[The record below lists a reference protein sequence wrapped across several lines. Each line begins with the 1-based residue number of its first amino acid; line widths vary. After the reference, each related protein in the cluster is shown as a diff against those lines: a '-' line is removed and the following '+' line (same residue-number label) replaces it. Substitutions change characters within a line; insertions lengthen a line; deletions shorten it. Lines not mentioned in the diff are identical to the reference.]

1 MAEIFSSKVLIQ
13 GLLEN
18 YEMNDL
24 EVKLDFSN
32 ESLGNDKL
40 IFLGNFFSYLNRV
53 KCIDIRSNSITLQ
66 GFEGILSLYN
76 NFRTKLQ
83 KFYLDKNPINQINFQ
98 SFANSIMDNKCYIKV
113 LSLNGCSTQ
122 IGDIIPFLKS
132 LNKLIH
138 LEYIDL
144 TSNFIGDYEFTLI
157 CQNFKYTT
165 RLKDLILT
173 DNLIKGKGIFNF
185 IKNAK
190 NLVNLQMLNL
200 NLSYNKLGSEG
211 FLEFAKIFSCINHI
225 FSINLEA
232 NNAGN
237 EGICYLFNYMA
248 DQAVNLNMACQ
259 VDTFNLNGNDFTD
272 EGGNKIITY
281 FSILKNKYIKN
292 GIKNFSVLHN
302 DLSQNIEKK
311 IKELHNNTHNNSFR
325 ANSIIYEEQN
335 EITSVIKLLDY
346 CLSEKC
352 PSIKVSNFSVL
363 QKVIISNGNKT
374 KNSIYKNSIKISHI
388 DTVLFNDLRIAE
400 TFYESQLRM
409 SKKVHL
415 SLNHFIDFYPH
426 LLRGDKFPILDYLKS
441 TTDNK
446 QYSILDCKEG
456 EITIIVF
463 FLFMPICLTKL
474 KDLNNLLLLKKEK
487 WKEKVKVKAILY
499 GSLQELYKLENKENY
514 QNFDFYVLDA
524 VGEEAFTYTK
534 LFFDYDVTNLDG
546 YIMGKLPIIVV
557 NKYKTIA
564 MIGKINILGIHDCVT
579 ALVLSNSDIVYS
591 KKRNNVKNK
600 LENKAEHIEVSEI
613 DHKVL
618 KLIRQNMVF
627 FQKTMKNNVKHYS
640 FLFEY
645 VESRDTIIGE
655 SLDVVG
661 YNASKLKL
669 NVLARKHESIF
680 IKKFLSNKINKIL
693 PLDVFEIE
701 NNIMK
706 TVDIKLGQDC
716 KNCKCG
722 KEKLFSYR
730 GQYFCYWCNEYY
742 CEKCGDTFDKS
753 KKGLEKLVHYHN
765 IIYLINDISPEDY
778 DFMKDIDLF
787 KLGRPNIIEECK
799 NAENID
805 DLFSNRHYINC
816 DYCDSELD
824 QNFRYICLNCNP
836 GYIKDSLV
844 DFCQNC
850 FDYFRGKNKCIPSIN
865 SEESILIRN
874 CHDFQRHNYLRVI
887 ASFGDYNKY

>member
-1 MAEIFSSKVLIQ
+1 VAEIFSSKVLIQ

-18 YEMNDL
+18 YEMNDSD
-24 EVKLDFSN
+24 VKLDFSN

-53 KCIDIRSNSITLQ
+53 KSIDIRSNSISLQ

-83 KFYLDKNPINQINFQ
+83 KFYLDKNPINQNNFQ
-98 SFANSIMDNKCYIKV
+98 SFANSIIDNKCYIKI
-113 LSLNGCSTQ
+113 LSLNGCSTR

-138 LEYIDL
+138 LEYFDL

-173 DNLIKGKGIFNF
+173 DNLIRGKGIFYF

-190 NLVNLQMLNL
+190 SLVDLHMFNL
-200 NLSYNKLGSEG
+200 NLSYNKLGNEG
-211 FLEFAKIFSCINHI
+211 FKEFAKIFSCINHI
-225 FSINLEA
+225 FSINLES
-232 NNAGN
+232 NNAGD

-248 DQAVNLNMACQ
+248 DQAVKLNMACQ
-259 VDTFNLNGNDFTD
+259 VDTLNLNGNDFTD
-272 EGGNKIITY
+272 EAGNKIITY

-292 GIKNFSVLHN
+292 GIKNFSFLHN
-302 DLSQNIEKK
+302 NLSQSIEKK
-311 IKELHNNTHNNSFR
+311 IMELHNNTHHDSYRVNSFI
-325 ANSIIYEEQN
+325 NEEQN
-335 EITSVIKLLDY
+335 EITSVIKLLDC
-346 CLSEKC
+346 CLSVKC
-352 PSIKVSNFSVL
+352 PSIKVSNFKVL
-363 QKVIISNGNKT
+363 QKVIISDGNKI

-388 DTVLFNDLRIAE
+388 DTVLFNDLRLAE
-400 TFYESQLRM
+400 RFYESQLRI

-415 SLNHFIDFYPH
+415 SLNHFVDFYPH
-426 LLRGDKFPILDYLKS
+426 LLRGDKFPVLDYLKCLS
-441 TTDNK
+441 NNK
-446 QYSILDCKEG
+446 QYSRLECIEG

-463 FLFMPICLTKL
+463 FLFIPICLSKL
-474 KDLNNLLLLKKEK
+474 KDLNNLLILKKDK

-499 GSLQELYKLENKENY
+499 GSLQELNKLENKEIY

-524 VGEEAFTYTK
+524 VGEEAFTYMK

-546 YIMGKLPIIVV
+546 YIMGKLPIILV

-564 MIGKINILGIHDCVT
+564 MIGKINILEIHDCVT
-579 ALVLSNSDIVYS
+579 ALILSNSDTVYS
-591 KKRNNVKNK
+591 RKRNNVKNK
-600 LENKAEHIEVSEI
+600 LENKTEHIEVSEI

-618 KLIRQNMVF
+618 KLIRQNMIF
-627 FQKTMKNNVKHYS
+627 FQKTMKNNIKHYS

-669 NVLARKHESIF
+669 NIFVRKHEAIF
-680 IKKFLSNKINKIL
+680 INKFISNKISKIL

-722 KEKLFSYR
+722 KEKLFSYY
-730 GQYFCYWCNEYY
+730 GQYYCFWCNEYY
-742 CEKCGDTFDKS
+742 CEKCGDIFDKPN
-753 KKGLEKLVHYHN
+753 KGLEKLVHYHN
-765 IIYLINDISPEDY
+765 MIYIINNKTSEDD
-778 DFMKDIDLF
+778 DFLMNIDLF

-799 NAENID
+799 NTENID
-805 DLFSNRHYINC
+805 DLFSDTHYIDC
-816 DYCDSELD
+816 DYCDAELD

-844 DFCQNC
+844 DFCQSC
-850 FDYFRGKNKCIPSIN
+850 FDYFRGKNDFKPPIK

-874 CHDFQRHNYLRVI
+874 SHDIQRHNYLRVI